1 METAKHFLVTGDD
14 SRISNFYTG
23 GFDLAERARRQR
35 AETDK
40 TARIL
45 YGTPGQYKQLEGIKI
60 EGYRGKWYVI
70 DAAKCDQ
77 LNMTVFLLEHET
89 FGDETEHLIT
99 DDDFKLVLEDVWN
112 GFDDLTE
119 EYLLDDGWYKTEESK

>member
-1 METAKHFLVTGDD
+1 
-14 SRISNFYTG
+14 
-23 GFDLAERARRQR
+23 
-35 AETDK
+35 
-40 TARIL
+40 
-45 YGTPGQYKQLEGIKI
+45 
-60 EGYRGKWYVI
+60 
-70 DAAKCDQ
+70 
-77 LNMTVFLLEHET
+77 MTVFLLEHET

>member
-23 GFDLAERARRQR
+23 GFDLAEKARRQR

-45 YGTPGQYKQLEGIKI
+45 YGTPGQYKHSSKGSRLKGT
-60 EGYRGKWYVI
+60 G
-70 DAAKCDQ
+70 A
-77 LNMTVFLLEHET
+77 
-89 FGDETEHLIT
+89 
-99 DDDFKLVLEDVWN
+99 N
-112 GFDDLTE
+112 GTSLTRQNA
-119 EYLLDDGWYKTEESK
+119 TSSI